1 MKAQRITKPTT
12 KTRKAKRGG
21 KNAQKQPKYDAFCL
35 LLRQHLGEEV
45 VAEHRF
51 HPTRLWRF
59 DYAIPSHKIA
69 IEVEGGAWID
79 GRHNRASGFLK
90 DMEKYNAAAVL
101 GWRLLRVTPQQ
112 LLTTATLQ
120 MVAAALRYEN

>member
-1 MKAQRITKPTT
+1 MAKKNIFAQLCKSYCG
-12 KTRKAKRGG
+12 A
-21 KNAQKQPKYDAFCL
+21 D
-35 LLRQHLGEEV
+35 V
-45 VAEHRF
+45 VAEYQF
-51 HPTRLWRF
+51 HPKRKWRF
-59 DYAIPSHKIA
+59 DYAIPAHKIA

-79 GRHNRASGFLK
+79 GRHNRASGFIK

>member
-1 MKAQRITKPTT
+1 MKVNIFIKLCKGYCGA
-12 KTRKAKRGG
+12 
-21 KNAQKQPKYDAFCL
+21 D
-35 LLRQHLGEEV
+35 V
-45 VAEHRF
+45 VTEYQF
-51 HPTRLWRF
+51 HPKRKWRF

-90 DMEKYNAAAVL
+90 DMEKYNAAAVM

-112 LLTTATLQ
+112 LLTAATLQ